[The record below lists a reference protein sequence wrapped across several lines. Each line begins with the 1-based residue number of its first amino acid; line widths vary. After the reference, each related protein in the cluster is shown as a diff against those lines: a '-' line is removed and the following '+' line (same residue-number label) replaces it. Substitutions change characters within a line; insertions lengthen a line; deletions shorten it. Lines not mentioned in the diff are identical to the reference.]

1 MPYLFCAEHG
11 EEYQARVG
19 GQEELYRREGE
30 TIIVLSGRLRS
41 GPWLCDKCNALLG
54 RGSRA
59 TLAIAYPRHMTETI
73 HEYDFAYE
81 RRYFA
86 VEKAEVSVYGAE
98 WPVVLLP
105 DSGRPAHRPRRQRPL
120 CALDLKKPER
130 TEPAE

>member
-11 EEYQARVG
+11 EEYQARVSEK
-19 GQEELYRREGE
+19 QELYRQEGE
-30 TIIVLSGRLRS
+30 TILVVSGRLRS

-54 RGSRA
+54 KGVRA
-59 TLAIAYPRHMTETI
+59 TLAVVYPRYITETI

-86 VEKAEVSVYGAE
+86 VENAEVAVYGAE
-98 WPVVLLP
+98 WPVVM
-105 DSGRPAHRPRRQRPL
+105 RPGSEHRARRTPRQRPL

-130 TEPAE
+130 TDTAE